1 MRFHKLAG
9 YILIFLSYLGGWF
22 WMEYDNARHNPV
34 IFEKP
39 VIIDIE
45 KGDSFTNITEKLIAQ
60 HIAIKPMWFKFIAWQ
75 DDAASKI
82 KFGEYELTPNM
93 SSPDILA
100 LLISGKTLHH
110 TITFPEGWNFKAVR
124 QELDANPF
132 IEHALKDRSNSE
144 ILAELGITEN
154 HPEGL
159 FFPDTYFFEKHTTD
173 TILLKR
179 AYQKM
184 QQILVDEWRNRSE
197 DTPLTTPYQALVLAS
212 IIEKETAATHERM
225 QISGVFS
232 RRLELGML
240 LQTDPTVIYGMG
252 ERYQGDLKTS
262 DLQTLT
268 AYNTYMIKGLP
279 PTPIAMAGQ
288 ASIHAALH
296 PDSSDNLYFVA
307 KGDGTHIFSATLEA
321 HNAAVDFYQRK
332 KHESKP

>member
-9 YILIFLSYLGGWF
+9 YLLIFLSYLGGWF
-22 WMEYDNARHNPV
+22 WMEYDNARNNPV

-45 KGDSFTNITEKLIAQ
+45 KGDSFTNITEKLIAE
-60 HIAIKPMWFKFIAWQ
+60 HIAIKPMWFKLIAWQ
-75 DDAASKI
+75 DDVASKI
-82 KFGEYELTPNM
+82 KFGEYELTPRM
-93 SSPDILA
+93 TLPDILT

-124 QELDANPF
+124 QELDANPYL
-132 IEHALKDRSNSE
+132 EHTLKDRSNSE
-144 ILAELGITEN
+144 IIAELGITEN

-173 TILLKR
+173 VVLLKR

-184 QQILVDEWRNRSE
+184 QQILADEWRNRSE
-197 DTPLTTPYQALVLAS
+197 NTPLTTPYQALVLAS

-252 ERYQGDLKTS
+252 ENYQGDLKTS
-262 DLQTLT
+262 DLQTST

-288 ASIHAALH
+288 ASLHAALH

-321 HNAAVDFYQRK
+321 HNAAVDIYQRK